1 MGAFYFVEQP
11 FMAME
16 SAFPRPRFCRQQRS
30 PCHQRRQQCRRMPS
44 YANSM
49 DQLMEEA
56 RRQALLEQN
65 RTSEA
70 LAMQN
75 FLSVMNDIVN
85 SFFKEENQTEVE
97 GEKKS
102 NSENEI
108 STSAS
113 KGESNPDKQP
123 KNDDNK
129 ESDSKQKCSHPG
141 ALKDYFAAIDAIVNA
156 MSGKNQQKAGEDE
169 NSNQSENVTTTAE
182 KNADQSKKNE
192 DTDEEQNNNNFGEE
206 KQPMKDFLN
215 VMDTIVG
222 KLMTHHHNE
231 NSISSE
237 EKNLCQTE
245 VVVDKL
251 SAGGNVDDNNVDQTI
266 KIKTPTEAKKDEP
279 PKKEQVFNSTE
290 NEVAQEVLKNQPRSY
305 IQQVSQQKRLLT
317 QVYVDENL
325 DRVQIQIEFL
335 GYDLKPEN
343 LDVQVV
349 KNDVLLVK
357 AEKNDQKILERKF
370 KLSAKCQLDNIQPK
384 FNAGGA
390 ADENSEQEEDS
401 NITQTLNILVPK
413 VDVKKT
419 VNIPINTTTSSTT
432 EE

>member
-1 MGAFYFVEQP
+1 MAFYFVDQP
-11 FMAME
+11 FLAME
-16 SAFPRPRFCRQQRS
+16 SAFPSPRFCRQQRS

-56 RRQALLEQN
+56 RRQVLLEQN

-75 FLSVMNDIVN
+75 FLSVMNGIVN

-97 GEKKS
+97 GEKNS

-113 KGESNPDKQP
+113 KSDSNLDKQP
-123 KNDDNK
+123 KNDDTK

-156 MSGKNQQKAGEDE
+156 MSGKNQQKTGEDE
-169 NSNQSENVTTTAE
+169 NSVENGNSITPEKTA
-182 KNADQSKKNE
+182 
-192 DTDEEQNNNNFGEE
+192 DEEQNNNNFGEE

-231 NSISSE
+231 NSISE
-237 EKNLCQTE
+237 EKNLRQTE

-251 SAGGNVDDNNVDQTI
+251 SAGGNVDDNNVDQAI
-266 KIKTPTEAKKDEP
+266 KIKTPTEAEKDEP

-290 NEVAQEVLKNQPRSY
+290 NEVAQEVLKNQPRSS
-305 IQQVSQQKRLLT
+305 IQQVSQQQKRLLT

-325 DRVQIQIEFL
+325 DRVQIQIEFS

-349 KNDVLLVK
+349 NNDVLLVK
-357 AEKNDQKILERKF
+357 AEKNDQKIFERKF
-370 KLSAKCQLDNIQPK
+370 KLPAKCQMDNIKPK
-384 FNAGGA
+384 FNAGGV

-419 VNIPINTTTSSTT
+419 VNIPINTTTSTT

>member
-1 MGAFYFVEQP
+1 MG
-11 FMAME
+11 
-16 SAFPRPRFCRQQRS
+16 
-30 PCHQRRQQCRRMPS
+30 
-44 YANSM
+44 
-49 DQLMEEA
+49 
-56 RRQALLEQN
+56 
-65 RTSEA
+65 TSEA

-75 FLSVMNDIVN
+75 FLGVMNGIVD
-85 SFFKEENQTEVE
+85 SFLKEENQTEVE

-102 NSENEI
+102 NSENET
-108 STSAS
+108 SDSAS

-123 KNDDNK
+123 KNDDTK
-129 ESDSKQKCSHPG
+129 ESNSKQKCSHPG

-156 MSGKNQQKAGEDE
+156 MSDKNQRK
-169 NSNQSENVTTTAE
+169 
-182 KNADQSKKNE
+182 
-192 DTDEEQNNNNFGEE
+192 TDEEENSVENGTSTPKKTADEEQKNNNFGEE

-231 NSISSE
+231 NSISE
-237 EKNLCQTE
+237 EKNLRQTE

-251 SAGGNVDDNNVDQTI
+251 SAGGNVDDNNVDQAI
-266 KIKTPTEAKKDEP
+266 KIKTPTEAEKDEP

-290 NEVAQEVLKNQPRSY
+290 NEVAQEVLKNQPRSS

-317 QVYVDENL
+317 QVHVDENL
-325 DRVQIQIEFL
+325 DRVQIQIEFS
-335 GYDLKPEN
+335 GYDLKPED

-349 KNDVLLVK
+349 NNDILLVK
-357 AEKNDQKILERKF
+357 AEKNDQKIFERKF
-370 KLSAKCQLDNIQPK
+370 KLPAKCQMDNIKPK
-384 FNAGGA
+384 FNDGGV

-419 VNIPINTTTSSTT
+419 VNIPINTTSSTT

>member
-1 MGAFYFVEQP
+1 MG
-11 FMAME
+11 
-16 SAFPRPRFCRQQRS
+16 
-30 PCHQRRQQCRRMPS
+30 
-44 YANSM
+44 
-49 DQLMEEA
+49 MEEA
-56 RRQALLEQN
+56 QRQALLEQN

-102 NSENEI
+102 NSENEN
-108 STSAS
+108 SASAS

-156 MSGKNQQKAGEDE
+156 MSGKNQQNTGEDE
-169 NSNQSENVTTTAE
+169 NSNQSENVTTTAG
-182 KNADQSKKNE
+182 KNPDQSKKNE
-192 DTDEEQNNNNFGEE
+192 DTEDEQKNDNFAEE
-206 KQPMKDFLN
+206 KQQPMKDFLN

-231 NSISSE
+231 NSISE
-237 EKNLCQTE
+237 EKNLRQTE

-251 SAGGNVDDNNVDQTI
+251 SAGGNADDNNADQTI

-290 NEVAQEVLKNQPRSY
+290 NEVAQEVLKNQPRSS
-305 IQQVSQQKRLLT
+305 IQQVSQQQKRLLT

-335 GYDLKPEN
+335 GYDLKPED

-349 KNDVLLVK
+349 NNDVLLVK
-357 AEKNDQKILERKF
+357 AEKNDQKIFERKF
-370 KLSAKCQLDNIQPK
+370 KLPAKCQLDNIQPK

-419 VNIPINTTTSSTT
+419 VNIPINTTSSTT

>member
-1 MGAFYFVEQP
+1 MAFYFVEQP

-16 SAFPRPRFCRQQRS
+16 SAFPSPRFCRQQRS

-56 RRQALLEQN
+56 RRQVLLEQN

-75 FLSVMNDIVN
+75 FLGVMNGIVD
-85 SFFKEENQTEVE
+85 SFLKGGQKNETEVE

-108 STSAS
+108 SASAS
-113 KGESNPDKQP
+113 KDESNPDNVP
-123 KNDDNK
+123 KIDDTK

-156 MSGKNQQKAGEDE
+156 MSDKNQRKTDEEE
-169 NSNQSENVTTTAE
+169 NSVENGNSTPEKTA
-182 KNADQSKKNE
+182 
-192 DTDEEQNNNNFGEE
+192 DEEQNNNNFGEE
-206 KQPMKDFLN
+206 KQQPMKDFLN

-231 NSISSE
+231 NSISE
-237 EKNLCQTE
+237 EKNLRQTE

-251 SAGGNVDDNNVDQTI
+251 SAGGNADDNNVDQTI

-290 NEVAQEVLKNQPRSY
+290 NEVAQEVLKNQPRSS
-305 IQQVSQQKRLLT
+305 IQQVSQQQKRLLT

-325 DRVQIQIEFL
+325 DRVQIQIEFS
-335 GYDLKPEN
+335 GYDLKPED

-349 KNDVLLVK
+349 NNDILLVK
-357 AEKNDQKILERKF
+357 AEKNDQKIFERKF
-370 KLSAKCQLDNIQPK
+370 KLPAKCQLDNIQPK

-419 VNIPINTTTSSTT
+419 VNIPINTTTSTT

>member
-1 MGAFYFVEQP
+1 MAFYFVDQP
-11 FMAME
+11 FLAME
-16 SAFPRPRFCRQQRS
+16 SAFPSPRFCRQQRS

-56 RRQALLEQN
+56 RRQVLLEQN

-75 FLSVMNDIVN
+75 FLGVMNGIVN

-97 GEKKS
+97 GEKNS
-102 NSENEI
+102 YSENEI

-129 ESDSKQKCSHPG
+129 ESDSKLKCSHPG

-156 MSGKNQQKAGEDE
+156 LSDKNQRKTDEEE
-169 NSNQSENVTTTAE
+169 NSVENGNSTPEKTA
-182 KNADQSKKNE
+182 
-192 DTDEEQNNNNFGEE
+192 DEEQNNNNFGEQ
-206 KQPMKDFLN
+206 KQQPMKDFLN

-231 NSISSE
+231 NSISE
-237 EKNLCQTE
+237 EKNLRQTE

-251 SAGGNVDDNNVDQTI
+251 SAGGNADDNNVDQTI
-266 KIKTPTEAKKDEP
+266 KIKTPTEAEKDEP

-305 IQQVSQQKRLLT
+305 SQQVSQQQKRLLT
-317 QVYVDENL
+317 QVHVDENL
-325 DRVQIQIEFL
+325 DRVQIQIEFS
-335 GYDLKPEN
+335 GYDLKPED

-349 KNDVLLVK
+349 NNNILLVK
-357 AEKNDQKILERKF
+357 AEKNDQKIFERKF
-370 KLSAKCQLDNIQPK
+370 KLPAKCQMDNIKPK
-384 FNAGGA
+384 FNDGCV
-390 ADENSEQEEDS
+390 ADENSEQEEAS

-419 VNIPINTTTSSTT
+419 VNIPINTTTSTT

>member
-1 MGAFYFVEQP
+1 MG
-11 FMAME
+11 
-16 SAFPRPRFCRQQRS
+16 
-30 PCHQRRQQCRRMPS
+30 
-44 YANSM
+44 
-49 DQLMEEA
+49 
-56 RRQALLEQN
+56 
-65 RTSEA
+65 
-70 LAMQN
+70 AMQN

-113 KGESNPDKQP
+113 KGESNPDKVP

-129 ESDSKQKCSHPG
+129 EFDSKQKCSHPG

-156 MSGKNQQKAGEDE
+156 MSGKNQQKTGEDE
-169 NSNQSENVTTTAE
+169 NSVENGNSTTPEKTA
-182 KNADQSKKNE
+182 
-192 DTDEEQNNNNFGEE
+192 DEEQKNDNFAEE
-206 KQPMKDFLN
+206 KQQPMKDFLN

-231 NSISSE
+231 NSISD
-237 EKNLCQTE
+237 EKNLRQTE

-266 KIKTPTEAKKDEP
+266 KIKTPTEAEKDEP

-290 NEVAQEVLKNQPRSY
+290 NEVAQEVLKNQPRSSS
-305 IQQVSQQKRLLT
+305 QQVSQQQKRLLT
-317 QVYVDENL
+317 QVHVDENL
-325 DRVQIQIEFL
+325 DRVQIQIEFS
-335 GYDLKPEN
+335 GYDLKPED

-349 KNDVLLVK
+349 NNNILLVK
-357 AEKNDQKILERKF
+357 AEKNDQKIFERKF
-370 KLSAKCQLDNIQPK
+370 KLPAKCQMDNIKPK
-384 FNAGGA
+384 FNDGGV
-390 ADENSEQEEDS
+390 ADENSEQEEAS

-419 VNIPINTTTSSTT
+419 VNIPINTTTSTT

>member
-1 MGAFYFVEQP
+1 MG
-11 FMAME
+11 
-16 SAFPRPRFCRQQRS
+16 
-30 PCHQRRQQCRRMPS
+30 
-44 YANSM
+44 
-49 DQLMEEA
+49 
-56 RRQALLEQN
+56 
-65 RTSEA
+65 
-70 LAMQN
+70 AMQN

-156 MSGKNQQKAGEDE
+156 MSGKNQRK
-169 NSNQSENVTTTAE
+169 
-182 KNADQSKKNE
+182 
-192 DTDEEQNNNNFGEE
+192 TDEEQNNNNFGEE

-231 NSISSE
+231 NSISD
-237 EKNLCQTE
+237 EKNLRQTE

-251 SAGGNVDDNNVDQTI
+251 SAGGNVDGNNVDQTI
-266 KIKTPTEAKKDEP
+266 KIKTPTEAEKDEP

-290 NEVAQEVLKNQPRSY
+290 NEVAQEVLKNQPRSSS
-305 IQQVSQQKRLLT
+305 QQVSQQKRLLT
-317 QVYVDENL
+317 QVHVDENL
-325 DRVQIQIEFL
+325 DRVQIQIEFS
-335 GYDLKPEN
+335 GYDLKPED

-349 KNDVLLVK
+349 NNDILFVK
-357 AEKNDQKILERKF
+357 AEKNDQKIFERKF
-370 KLSAKCQLDNIQPK
+370 KLPAKCQMDNIRPK

-419 VNIPINTTTSSTT
+419 VNIPINTTTSTT

>member
-1 MGAFYFVEQP
+1 
-11 FMAME
+11 ME
-16 SAFPRPRFCRQQRS
+16 STFPSPRFCRQQRS

-49 DQLMEEA
+49 DQLIEEA
-56 RRQALLEQN
+56 RRQVLLEQN

-75 FLSVMNDIVN
+75 FLGVMNGIVD
-85 SFFKEENQTEVE
+85 SFFKGDQQHPSEVE

-113 KGESNPDKQP
+113 KSESYPDKQP
-123 KNDDNK
+123 KNDDIK

-156 MSGKNQQKAGEDE
+156 MSDKNQRKTDEEE
-169 NSNQSENVTTTAE
+169 NSAENGNSTPE
-182 KNADQSKKNE
+182 KNA
-192 DTDEEQNNNNFGEE
+192 DEEQNNNNFGEE

-231 NSISSE
+231 NSISE
-237 EKNLCQTE
+237 EKNLRQTE

-251 SAGGNVDDNNVDQTI
+251 SAGGNADDNNVDQTI
-266 KIKTPTEAKKDEP
+266 KIKTPTEAEKDEP

-290 NEVAQEVLKNQPRSY
+290 NEVAQEVLKSLPRSS
-305 IQQVSQQKRLLT
+305 IQQVSQQQKRLLT

-325 DRVQIQIEFL
+325 DRVQIQIEFS
-335 GYDLKPEN
+335 GYDLKPED

-349 KNDVLLVK
+349 NNNILLVK
-357 AEKNDQKILERKF
+357 AEKNDQKIFEKKF
-370 KLSAKCQLDNIQPK
+370 KLPAKCQMDNIQPK
-384 FNAGGA
+384 FNDGGA

-413 VDVKKT
+413 IDVKKT
-419 VNIPINTTTSSTT
+419 VNIPINTITSTTT

>member
-1 MGAFYFVEQP
+1 MAFYFVDQP
-11 FMAME
+11 FLAME
-16 SAFPRPRFCRQQRS
+16 SAFPSPRFCGQQRS
-30 PCHQRRQQCRRMPS
+30 PCRQRRQQCRRMPS

-56 RRQALLEQN
+56 RRQVLLEQN

-75 FLSVMNDIVN
+75 FLGVMNGIVE

-97 GEKKS
+97 GEKRS

-108 STSAS
+108 STSAF
-113 KGESNPDKQP
+113 KGESNPDKVP
-123 KNDDNK
+123 KNDDTK

-156 MSGKNQQKAGEDE
+156 MSGKNQQKTGEDE
-169 NSNQSENVTTTAE
+169 NSVENGNSTPEKTA
-182 KNADQSKKNE
+182 D
-192 DTDEEQNNNNFGEE
+192 DEQNNNNVGEE
-206 KQPMKDFLN
+206 KRPMNDFLN

-231 NSISSE
+231 NSISE
-237 EKNLCQTE
+237 EKNLRQTE

-251 SAGGNVDDNNVDQTI
+251 SAGGNADDNNVDQTI
-266 KIKTPTEAKKDEP
+266 KIKTPTEAEKDEP

-305 IQQVSQQKRLLT
+305 SQQVSQQQKRLLT
-317 QVYVDENL
+317 QVHVDENL
-325 DRVQIQIEFL
+325 DRVQIQIEFS
-335 GYDLKPEN
+335 GYDLKPED

-349 KNDVLLVK
+349 NNNILLVK
-357 AEKNDQKILERKF
+357 AEKNDQKIFERKF
-370 KLSAKCQLDNIQPK
+370 KLSAKCQMDNTKPK
-384 FNAGGA
+384 FNDGGA

-419 VNIPINTTTSSTT
+419 VNIPINTTTSTT

>member
-1 MGAFYFVEQP
+1 MG
-11 FMAME
+11 
-16 SAFPRPRFCRQQRS
+16 
-30 PCHQRRQQCRRMPS
+30 
-44 YANSM
+44 
-49 DQLMEEA
+49 
-56 RRQALLEQN
+56 
-65 RTSEA
+65 
-70 LAMQN
+70 
-75 FLSVMNDIVN
+75 
-85 SFFKEENQTEVE
+85 
-97 GEKKS
+97 
-102 NSENEI
+102 
-108 STSAS
+108 
-113 KGESNPDKQP
+113 
-123 KNDDNK
+123 
-129 ESDSKQKCSHPG
+129 DSKQKCSHPG

-156 MSGKNQQKAGEDE
+156 MSGKNQQKTGEDE
-169 NSNQSENVTTTAE
+169 NSVENGNSITPKKTADE
-182 KNADQSKKNE
+182 EKKN
-192 DTDEEQNNNNFGEE
+192 DNFGEE

-251 SAGGNVDDNNVDQTI
+251 SAGGNADDNNVDQTI
-266 KIKTPTEAKKDEP
+266 KIKTPTEAEKDEP

-290 NEVAQEVLKNQPRSY
+290 NEVAQEVLKNQPRSSSQ
-305 IQQVSQQKRLLT
+305 QQVSQQKRLLT

-325 DRVQIQIEFL
+325 DRVQIQIEFS
-335 GYDLKPEN
+335 GYDLKPED

-349 KNDVLLVK
+349 NNDILLVK
-357 AEKNDQKILERKF
+357 AEKNDQKIFERKF
-370 KLSAKCQLDNIQPK
+370 KLPAKCQMDNIKPK
-384 FNAGGA
+384 FNDGGA

-419 VNIPINTTTSSTT
+419 VNIPINTTTSTT

>member
-1 MGAFYFVEQP
+1 MG
-11 FMAME
+11 
-16 SAFPRPRFCRQQRS
+16 
-30 PCHQRRQQCRRMPS
+30 
-44 YANSM
+44 
-49 DQLMEEA
+49 
-56 RRQALLEQN
+56 
-65 RTSEA
+65 
-70 LAMQN
+70 
-75 FLSVMNDIVN
+75 
-85 SFFKEENQTEVE
+85 
-97 GEKKS
+97 
-102 NSENEI
+102 
-108 STSAS
+108 
-113 KGESNPDKQP
+113 
-123 KNDDNK
+123 
-129 ESDSKQKCSHPG
+129 SHPG

-156 MSGKNQQKAGEDE
+156 MSGKNHQKTGEDE
-169 NSNQSENVTTTAE
+169 NSVENGNSTPEKTA
-182 KNADQSKKNE
+182 
-192 DTDEEQNNNNFGEE
+192 DEEQNNNNFGEE
-206 KQPMKDFLN
+206 QQPMKDFLN

-231 NSISSE
+231 NSISE
-237 EKNLCQTE
+237 EKNLRQTE

-266 KIKTPTEAKKDEP
+266 KIKTPTEAKNDEP

-290 NEVAQEVLKNQPRSY
+290 NEVAQEVLKNQPRSS

-317 QVYVDENL
+317 QVHVDENL
-325 DRVQIQIEFL
+325 DRVQIQIEFS

-349 KNDVLLVK
+349 NNDILLVK
-357 AEKNDQKILERKF
+357 AEKNDQKIFERKF

-384 FNAGGA
+384 FNDGGV

-419 VNIPINTTTSSTT
+419 VNIPINTTSTSTT

>member
-1 MGAFYFVEQP
+1 
-11 FMAME
+11 
-16 SAFPRPRFCRQQRS
+16 
-30 PCHQRRQQCRRMPS
+30 
-44 YANSM
+44 
-49 DQLMEEA
+49 MEEA

-85 SFFKEENQTEVE
+85 SFFKEENQTEVK

-156 MSGKNQQKAGEDE
+156 MSGKNQQKTGEDE
-169 NSNQSENVTTTAE
+169 NSVENGNSITPEKTAH
-182 KNADQSKKNE
+182 
-192 DTDEEQNNNNFGEE
+192 EEQ
-206 KQPMKDFLN
+206 K
-215 VMDTIVG
+215 
-222 KLMTHHHNE
+222 NE

-279 PKKEQVFNSTE
+279 PKKEQVFNSTD
-290 NEVAQEVLKNQPRSY
+290 NEVAQEVLKNQPRSS

-349 KNDVLLVK
+349 NNDILLVK

-370 KLSAKCQLDNIQPK
+370 KLPAKCQMDNIRPK
-384 FNAGGA
+384 FNDGGV

-419 VNIPINTTTSSTT
+419 VNIPINTTTSTT

>member
-1 MGAFYFVEQP
+1 MG
-11 FMAME
+11 
-16 SAFPRPRFCRQQRS
+16 
-30 PCHQRRQQCRRMPS
+30 
-44 YANSM
+44 
-49 DQLMEEA
+49 MEEA

-156 MSGKNQQKAGEDE
+156 MSGKNQQK
-169 NSNQSENVTTTAE
+169 
-182 KNADQSKKNE
+182 
-192 DTDEEQNNNNFGEE
+192 TDEEENSVENGTSTPEKTADEEQKNNNFGEE

-231 NSISSE
+231 NSISE
-237 EKNLCQTE
+237 EKNLRQTE

-251 SAGGNVDDNNVDQTI
+251 SAGGNADDNNADQTI

-279 PKKEQVFNSTE
+279 PKKGT
-290 NEVAQEVLKNQPRSY
+290 
-305 IQQVSQQKRLLT
+305 
-317 QVYVDENL
+317 
-325 DRVQIQIEFL
+325 
-335 GYDLKPEN
+335 G
-343 LDVQVV
+343 
-349 KNDVLLVK
+349 
-357 AEKNDQKILERKF
+357 
-370 KLSAKCQLDNIQPK
+370 
-384 FNAGGA
+384 
-390 ADENSEQEEDS
+390 
-401 NITQTLNILVPK
+401 
-413 VDVKKT
+413 
-419 VNIPINTTTSSTT
+419 
-432 EE
+432 

>member
-1 MGAFYFVEQP
+1 MAFYFVEQP

-16 SAFPRPRFCRQQRS
+16 STFPSPRFCRQQRS

-56 RRQALLEQN
+56 RRQVLLEQN

-75 FLSVMNDIVN
+75 FLGVMNGIVN

-97 GEKKS
+97 GEKNS

-113 KGESNPDKQP
+113 KGESNLDKQP
-123 KNDDNK
+123 KNDDTK

-156 MSGKNQQKAGEDE
+156 LSDKNQRKTDEEE
-169 NSNQSENVTTTAE
+169 NSVENGNSTPEKTA
-182 KNADQSKKNE
+182 
-192 DTDEEQNNNNFGEE
+192 DEEQNNNNFGEE
-206 KQPMKDFLN
+206 KQQPMKDFLN

-231 NSISSE
+231 NSISE
-237 EKNLCQTE
+237 EKNLRQTE
-245 VVVDKL
+245 VVADKL

-266 KIKTPTEAKKDEP
+266 KTPTEVEKDE

-290 NEVAQEVLKNQPRSY
+290 NEVPQEVLKNQPRSS
-305 IQQVSQQKRLLT
+305 IQQVSQQQKRLLT

-325 DRVQIQIEFL
+325 DRVQIQIEFS
-335 GYDLKPEN
+335 GYDLKPED

-349 KNDVLLVK
+349 NNDILLVK
-357 AEKNDQKILERKF
+357 AEKNDQKIFERKF
-370 KLSAKCQLDNIQPK
+370 KLPAKCQFDNIQPK

-390 ADENSEQEEDS
+390 ADENSEQEEAS

-419 VNIPINTTTSSTT
+419 VNIPINTTTSTT

>member
-1 MGAFYFVEQP
+1 MAFYFVDQP
-11 FMAME
+11 FLAME
-16 SAFPRPRFCRQQRS
+16 SAFPSPRFCRQQRS

-56 RRQALLEQN
+56 RRQVLLEQN

-75 FLSVMNDIVN
+75 FLGVMNGIVN

-97 GEKKS
+97 GEKNS
-102 NSENEI
+102 YSENEI

-129 ESDSKQKCSHPG
+129 ESDSKLKCSHPG

-156 MSGKNQQKAGEDE
+156 MSDKNQRKTDEEE
-169 NSNQSENVTTTAE
+169 NSVENGNSTPEKTA
-182 KNADQSKKNE
+182 
-192 DTDEEQNNNNFGEE
+192 DEEQNNNNFGEE
-206 KQPMKDFLN
+206 KQQPMKDFLN

-222 KLMTHHHNE
+222 KLMTHHNE
-231 NSISSE
+231 NSISE
-237 EKNLCQTE
+237 EKNLRQTE
-245 VVVDKL
+245 VVADKL

-266 KIKTPTEAKKDEP
+266 KIKTPTEAEKDEP

-290 NEVAQEVLKNQPRSY
+290 NEVPQEVLKNQPRSY
-305 IQQVSQQKRLLT
+305 SQQVSQQQKRLLT

-325 DRVQIQIEFL
+325 DRVQIQIEFS
-335 GYDLKPEN
+335 GYDLKPED

-349 KNDVLLVK
+349 NNNILLVK
-357 AEKNDQKILERKF
+357 AEKNDQKIFERKF
-370 KLSAKCQLDNIQPK
+370 KLPAKCQMDNIKPK

-419 VNIPINTTTSSTT
+419 VNIPINTTTSTT

>member
-1 MGAFYFVEQP
+1 MAFYFYDQP
-11 FMAME
+11 FLAME
-16 SAFPRPRFCRQQRS
+16 SAFPSPRFCRQQRS

-56 RRQALLEQN
+56 RRQVLLEQN

-75 FLSVMNDIVN
+75 FLGVMNGIVD
-85 SFFKEENQTEVE
+85 SFFKEQHHTEVE
-97 GEKKS
+97 GEKNS

-113 KGESNPDKQP
+113 KGESNLDKQP
-123 KNDDNK
+123 KNDDTK

-141 ALKDYFAAIDAIVNA
+141 ALKDYFAAIDAIINA
-156 MSGKNQQKAGEDE
+156 MSGKNQQKTGE
-169 NSNQSENVTTTAE
+169 E
-182 KNADQSKKNE
+182 KNSVENGNSTPEKTA
-192 DTDEEQNNNNFGEE
+192 DEEQNNNNFGEE

-222 KLMTHHHNE
+222 KLMTHHHNG
-231 NSISSE
+231 NSISE
-237 EKNLCQTE
+237 EKNLRQTE
-245 VVVDKL
+245 VVADKL

-266 KIKTPTEAKKDEP
+266 KTPTEVEKDE
-279 PKKEQVFNSTE
+279 PKKEQAFNSTE
-290 NEVAQEVLKNQPRSY
+290 NEVPQEVLKNQPRSS
-305 IQQVSQQKRLLT
+305 IQQVSQQQKRLLT

-325 DRVQIQIEFL
+325 DRVQIQIEFS
-335 GYDLKPEN
+335 GYDLKPED

-349 KNDVLLVK
+349 NNNILLVK
-357 AEKNDQKILERKF
+357 AEKNDQKIFERKF
-370 KLSAKCQLDNIQPK
+370 KLPAKCQMDNIQPK

-419 VNIPINTTTSSTT
+419 VNIPINNTTSTT

>member
-1 MGAFYFVEQP
+1 MAFYFVDQP
-11 FMAME
+11 FLAME
-16 SAFPRPRFCRQQRS
+16 SAFPSPRFCRQQRS

-56 RRQALLEQN
+56 RRQVLLEQN

-75 FLSVMNDIVN
+75 FLGVMNGIVD
-85 SFFKEENQTEVE
+85 SFLKGDHKNETEVV
-97 GEKKS
+97 GERKS
-102 NSENEI
+102 NSENE
-108 STSAS
+108 TSAS
-113 KGESNPDKQP
+113 ASIGESNQDNVP
-123 KNDDNK
+123 KNDDTK
-129 ESDSKQKCSHPG
+129 ESNSKQKCSHPG

-156 MSGKNQQKAGEDE
+156 MSDKKQRKTDEEE
-169 NSNQSENVTTTAE
+169 NSAENGNSTPEKTA
-182 KNADQSKKNE
+182 
-192 DTDEEQNNNNFGEE
+192 DEEQNNNNFGEE

-231 NSISSE
+231 NSISE
-237 EKNLCQTE
+237 EKNLRQTE

-266 KIKTPTEAKKDEP
+266 KIKTPTEAKNDEP

-290 NEVAQEVLKNQPRSY
+290 NEVAQEVLKNQPRSS

-317 QVYVDENL
+317 QVHVDENL
-325 DRVQIQIEFL
+325 DRVQIQIEFS

-349 KNDVLLVK
+349 NNDILLVK
-357 AEKNDQKILERKF
+357 AEKNDQKIFERKF

-384 FNAGGA
+384 FNDGGV

-419 VNIPINTTTSSTT
+419 VNIPINTTSTT